1 MNKSLMTG
9 IGIGVVVAAAAGA
22 VASLS
27 MKSHSTTSAAV
38 EALAPTEQVAQ
49 AGSPTTPIVPAPIV
63 EAPAA
68 ASPAGTVA
76 GRAAVAAP
84 ATATAAP
91 SRTVGK
97 QPGRASAGSDT
108 PVSYARVVAAT
119 PVVET
124 ERVAREV
131 CHDEQVV
138 HQKPV
143 QDEKRV
149 AGAALGAIVGGVLGN
164 QVGDGDGQKLATAAG
179 AIAGG
184 VAGSKIQRRMQQ
196 GNTETVTEKRCET
209 VYDTKEKTVAWDVR
223 YRIGEQVQT
232 VRMDR
237 NPGVGAQL
245 PLRNGR
251 LTAQTG
257 ATDRG
262 TT

>member
-27 MKSHSTTSAAV
+27 MKDGSAQSAAV
-38 EALAPTEQVAQ
+38 EQISPLDAVAETGAATEPMADT
-49 AGSPTTPIVPAPIV
+49 ADAAATDTGGTPAS
-63 EAPAA
+63 APAA
-68 ASPAGTVA
+68 TNRVA
-76 GRAAVAAP
+76 ATPKAERPPGRASSAS
-84 ATATAAP
+84 TAAP
-91 SRTVGK
+91 SF
-97 QPGRASAGSDT
+97 
-108 PVSYARVVAAT
+108 ARVVAST

-138 HQKPV
+138 RQKPV

-184 VAGSKIQRRMQQ
+184 VAGSKIQKRVQQ

-209 VYDTKEKTVAWDVR
+209 VYDTKEKTVGWDVR

-232 VRMDR
+232 ARMDSD
-237 NPGVGAQL
+237 PGVGAQL
-245 PLRNGR
+245 PLRDGR

-257 ATDRG
+257 AKGRG

>member
-27 MKSHSTTSAAV
+27 MKGESTQAAAV
-38 EALAPTEQVAQ
+38 EQV
-49 AGSPTTPIVPAPIV
+49 TPLEDVA
-63 EAPAA
+63 E
-68 ASPAGTVA
+68 AGTPAEPLAEPVDTVA
-76 GRAAVAAP
+76 KAAGDKAVGAGAAP
-84 ATATAAP
+84 ARAAATRSTDKSPGRVAGGSAAP
-91 SRTVGK
+91 SF
-97 QPGRASAGSDT
+97 
-108 PVSYARVVAAT
+108 ARVVAST

-131 CHDEQVV
+131 CRDEQVV
-138 HQKPV
+138 RQKPV

-149 AGAALGAIVGGVLGN
+149 AGTALGAIVGGVLGN
-164 QVGDGDGQKLATAAG
+164 QVGDGDGQKIATAAG

-184 VAGSKIQRRMQQ
+184 VAGSKIQKRVQQ

-209 VYDTKEKTVAWDVR
+209 VYDTREKTVGWDVR
-223 YRIGEQVQT
+223 YRIGDQVQT
-232 VRMDR
+232 ARMDSD
-237 NPGVGAQL
+237 PGVGAQL
-245 PLRNGR
+245 PLRDGR

-257 ATDRG
+257 AKGRG

>member
-9 IGIGVVVAAAAGA
+9 IGVGVVVAAAAGA
-22 VASLS
+22 VANLS
-27 MKSHSTTSAAV
+27 MKGGSAQTAAV
-38 EALAPTEQVAQ
+38 EQLTPLEGAAEAGTPTESLAEPAEAARTA
-49 AGSPTTPIVPAPIV
+49 AGSAGVVAPGATPRVAATRNAGNSPGRVPA
-63 EAPAA
+63 
-68 ASPAGTVA
+68 GD
-76 GRAAVAAP
+76 
-84 ATATAAP
+84 AAP
-91 SRTVGK
+91 SF
-97 QPGRASAGSDT
+97 
-108 PVSYARVVAAT
+108 ARVVAST

-138 HQKPV
+138 RQKPV

-164 QVGDGDGQKLATAAG
+164 QVGDGDGQKIATAAG

-184 VAGSKIQRRMQQ
+184 VAGSKIQKRVQQ

-209 VYDTKEKTVAWDVR
+209 VYDTKEKTVGWDVR

-232 VRMDR
+232 VRMDAD
-237 NPGVGAQL
+237 PGVGAQL

-251 LTAQTG
+251 LTAQTDAKG
-257 ATDRG
+257 RG

>member
-27 MKSHSTTSAAV
+27 MKDRSTPGAALEPLTSM
-38 EALAPTEQVAQ
+38 EQVAQ
-49 AGSPTTPIVPAPIV
+49 AGTPAAELV

-68 ASPAGTVA
+68 MGSREGSGSGSATVA
-76 GRAAVAAP
+76 GPSAATV
-84 ATATAAP
+84 AP
-91 SRTVGK
+91 SRNVEK
-97 QPGRASAGSDT
+97 SPARSAGSAT

-143 QDEKRV
+143 KDEKRV
-149 AGAALGAIVGGVLGN
+149 AGVALGAIVGGVLGN

-179 AIAGG
+179 AVAGG
-184 VAGSKIQRRMQQ
+184 VAGSRIQRRMQQ
-196 GNTETVTEKRCET
+196 SNTETVTEKRCVT
-209 VYDTKEKTVAWDVR
+209 VYDTKEKTVGWDVR
-223 YRIGEQVQT
+223 YRIGDQVQS
-232 VRMDR
+232 VRMDS

-257 ATDRG
+257 AKGRG

>member
-27 MKSHSTTSAAV
+27 MKGEQAQGAAV
-38 EALAPTEQVAQ
+38 EQVTPLQDEAEPGTPALASLESTDRAATA
-49 AGSPTTPIVPAPIV
+49 AGDAAVV
-63 EAPAA
+63 APAA
-68 ASPAGTVA
+68 TP
-76 GRAAVAAP
+76 R
-84 ATATAAP
+84 ATA
-91 SRTVGK
+91 SRDSARS
-97 QPGRASAGSDT
+97 PGRASAGNDAPSF
-108 PVSYARVVAAT
+108 ARVIAST

-131 CHDEQVV
+131 CRDEQVV
-138 HQKPV
+138 RQKPV
-143 QDEKRV
+143 KDEKRV

-184 VAGSKIQRRMQQ
+184 VAGSKIQKRVQQ

-209 VYDTKEKTVAWDVR
+209 VYDTKEKTVGWDVR

-232 VRMDR
+232 VRMDSD
-237 NPGVGAQL
+237 PGVGAQL
-245 PLRNGR
+245 PLRDGR

-257 ATDRG
+257 AKGRG

>member
-27 MKSHSTTSAAV
+27 MKGEQAQSAAV
-38 EALAPTEQVAQ
+38 EQVTPLQDVAE
-49 AGSPTTPIVPAPIV
+49 AGT
-63 EAPAA
+63 PAA
-68 ASPAGTVA
+68 APDDSAG
-76 GRAAVAAP
+76 P
-84 ATATAAP
+84 TATAGSAAAAPQATPSRVAASRDSARSPGRTSAGNDAP
-91 SRTVGK
+91 SF
-97 QPGRASAGSDT
+97 
-108 PVSYARVVAAT
+108 ARVIAST

-131 CHDEQVV
+131 CRDEQVV
-138 HQKPV
+138 RQKPV

-184 VAGSKIQRRMQQ
+184 VAGSKIQKRVQQ

-209 VYDTKEKTVAWDVR
+209 VYDMKEKTVGWDVR

-232 VRMDR
+232 VRMDSD
-237 NPGVGAQL
+237 PGVGAQL
-245 PLRNGR
+245 PLRDGR

-257 ATDRG
+257 AKGRG

>member
-9 IGIGVVVAAAAGA
+9 VGIGVVVAAAAGA

-27 MKSHSTTSAAV
+27 MKGERAQSAAV
-38 EALAPTEQVAQ
+38 EQI
-49 AGSPTTPIVPAPIV
+49 TPIEDVAEAGTSAGTLAATDAAAATDGSAAV
-63 EAPAA
+63 VAPAA
-68 ASPAGTVA
+68 TAPVATARKADRSPA
-76 GRAAVAAP
+76 RAP
-84 ATATAAP
+84 AGNTAPAF
-91 SRTVGK
+91 
-97 QPGRASAGSDT
+97 
-108 PVSYARVVAAT
+108 ARVVAST

-131 CHDEQVV
+131 CRDEQVV
-138 HQKPV
+138 RQKPV

-164 QVGDGDGQKLATAAG
+164 QVGDGDGQKIATAAG

-184 VAGSKIQRRMQQ
+184 VAGSKIQKRVQQ

-209 VYDTKEKTVAWDVR
+209 VYDMKEKTVGWDVR

-232 VRMDR
+232 VRMDAD
-237 NPGVGAQL
+237 PGVGTQL

-251 LTAQTG
+251 LTAQTDAKG
-257 ATDRG
+257 RG

>member
-9 IGIGVVVAAAAGA
+9 IGIGVIVAAAAGA
-22 VASLS
+22 MASLS
-27 MKSHSTTSAAV
+27 MKADSRRGAAI
-38 EALAPTEQVAQ
+38 EAGAPLEQVAGNETSTS
-49 AGSPTTPIVPAPIV
+49 AVLDEP
-63 EAPAA
+63 
-68 ASPAGTVA
+68 ASP
-76 GRAAVAAP
+76 AAVAAP
-84 ATATAAP
+84 VAAD
-91 SRTVGK
+91 GK
-97 QPGRASAGSDT
+97 SARSSERASARSAAGDAT
-108 PVSYARVVAAT
+108 AVSYVRVVSST

-131 CHDEQVV
+131 CRDEQVV
-138 HQKPV
+138 RQKPV

-164 QVGDGDGQKLATAAG
+164 QVGDGNGQKLATATG
-179 AIAGG
+179 AVAGG
-184 VAGSKIQRRMQQ
+184 FAGSKIQKRMQQ

-209 VYDTKEKTVAWDVR
+209 VYDIKEKTVGWDVR
-223 YRIGEQVQT
+223 YRIGEQLQT
-232 VRMDR
+232 VRMDS

-257 ATDRG
+257 AQGRG

>member
-9 IGIGVVVAAAAGA
+9 VGIGVVVAAAAGA

-27 MKSHSTTSAAV
+27 MKDTSQPVAAI
-38 EALAPTEQVAQ
+38 EQAAPLEDLAQ
-49 AGSPTTPIVPAPIV
+49 AGTAAEPMIDPPPSATPATGSAGKS
-63 EAPAA
+63 APAA
-68 ASPAGTVA
+68 TARVSSSRGAAPSAGRSGSGDTASPAF
-76 GRAAVAAP
+76 
-84 ATATAAP
+84 
-91 SRTVGK
+91 
-97 QPGRASAGSDT
+97 
-108 PVSYARVVAAT
+108 ARVVAAT

-124 ERVAREV
+124 ERVARQV

-138 HQKPV
+138 RQKPV

-164 QVGDGDGQKLATAAG
+164 QVGDGDGQKIATAAG

-184 VAGSKIQRRMQQ
+184 VAGSKIQKRMQQ

-209 VYDTKEKTVAWDVR
+209 VYDTKEKTVGWDVR
-223 YRIGEQVQT
+223 YRIGDQVQT
-232 VRMDR
+232 TRMDS
-237 NPGVGAQL
+237 NPGVGSQL

-257 ATDRG
+257 AQGRG

>member
-27 MKSHSTTSAAV
+27 MKGERTQSAAV
-38 EALAPTEQVAQ
+38 EQLTPLEDVAEAGTSAAAPTESA
-49 AGSPTTPIVPAPIV
+49 
-63 EAPAA
+63 ELAA
-68 ASPAGTVA
+68 NAADS
-76 GRAAVAAP
+76 AAVAAP
-84 ATATAAP
+84 AASARVAGNR
-91 SRTVGK
+91 SADRS
-97 QPGRASAGSDT
+97 PGRAAAGEPAPSF
-108 PVSYARVVAAT
+108 ARVVAST

-131 CHDEQVV
+131 CRDEQVV
-138 HQKPV
+138 RQKPV

-164 QVGDGDGQKLATAAG
+164 QVGDGDGQKIATAAG

-184 VAGSKIQRRMQQ
+184 VAGSKIQKRVQQ

-209 VYDTKEKTVAWDVR
+209 VYDTKEKTVGWDVR

-232 VRMDR
+232 VRMDSD
-237 NPGVGAQL
+237 PGVGAQL

-251 LTAQTG
+251 LTAQTDAKG
-257 ATDRG
+257 RG